1 MTIREILDTV
11 DRLKPN
17 QYSTEDK
24 IDWLSVLDGL
34 IYIEV
39 FATHED
45 SPVDVFTGYEVSD
58 QDESLLVPEPYAYD
72 IYLYYLEARIDQENN
87 EIVKYNQTI
96 SLYNAAY
103 LRFLDYWNRGHG
115 YEPEGSRFRF

>member
-34 IYIEV
+34 IYNEV
-39 FATHED
+39 YATHED
-45 SPVDVFTGYEVSD
+45 SPVEEFTGYEVSD

-96 SLYNAAY
+96 SMYNSAY
-103 LRFLDYWNRGHG
+103 LRFLDYWNREHG
-115 YEPEGSRFRF
+115 YTSQGSRFRF